1 MTVIYPCE
9 TRRVE
14 SAAGFCVCLSDEVFG
29 RHLGKTGFEI

>member
-14 SAAGFCVCLSDEVFG
+14 SAAGFLRLIDEV
-29 RHLGKTGFEI
+29 LGKIQ